1 MICEVC
7 RKRNA
12 DIVFK
17 TVTAGQVATRAMCMD
32 CAQNMQQEMMKVF
45 LSLGFRPEQVP
56 DTGIKE
62 APKAEMPRFI
72 CTQCGRPY
80 SRLDENTMAG
90 CASCYQAM
98 EEELAD
104 HFSLDPMHGDAG
116 TAGADSSEKGIDVN
130 ELKYRLLEAVIRED
144 FEEAAL
150 LRDQIQSA
158 ASGRGEK
165 S

>member
-62 APKAEMPRFI
+62 APRLEMPRFI

-98 EEELAD
+98 EEELAE
-104 HFSLDPMHGDAG
+104 HFNLDQKQGDAG
-116 TAGADSSEKGIDVN
+116 TTGADSAGRENGVT
-130 ELKYRLLEAVIRED
+130 ELKYRLLEAVMRED
-144 FEEAAL
+144 FEEAAQ

-158 ASGRGEK
+158 ASGSGEK
-165 S
+165 G